1 MLRYADL
8 VAPSPY
14 VRDPS
19 PGEAALVVPSVPSD
33 DVPDLLAL
41 LDGCEGYVLVERAQ
55 PGPREAVMHYVQ
67 CGSALTIDCL
77 RRLSYA
83 VPVSITTQ

>member
-8 VAPSPY
+8 VAPSSY

-19 PGEAALVVPSVPSD
+19 PGEAALVVPSD

-55 PGPREAVMHYVQ
+55 PGPREAVMQYVQ
-67 CGSALTIDCL
+67 CGSALTINCL